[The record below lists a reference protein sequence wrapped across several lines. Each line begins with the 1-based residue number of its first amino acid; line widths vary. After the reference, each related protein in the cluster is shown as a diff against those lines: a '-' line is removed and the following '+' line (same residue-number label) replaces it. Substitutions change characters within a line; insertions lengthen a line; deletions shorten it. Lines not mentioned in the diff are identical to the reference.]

1 MIDIL
6 AFGAHPDDVELAA
19 GGTLCRHTAAGN
31 KVVIADLT
39 RGELGTRG
47 DASRRE
53 TEANKAAQILGVQQR
68 VNLGLADGF
77 FEADENSL
85 KRLVEV
91 IREFR
96 PRVVLGNAVYDR
108 HPDHGRAA
116 GLISRACFLSG
127 LRKIRTHANGTEQE
141 AWRPAS
147 VYHFIQDRFIKPD
160 LVVDISE
167 TFTQKM
173 QSIMAF
179 QSQFYNPE
187 SQEPETPISSK
198 EFLQYIESRARE
210 MGRLIG
216 VEFGEGFTTERPV
229 GVGNLM
235 ILS

>member
-116 GLISRACFLSG
+116 GLISRACFLAG
-127 LRKIRTHANGTEQE
+127 LRKIKTHANGTEQE